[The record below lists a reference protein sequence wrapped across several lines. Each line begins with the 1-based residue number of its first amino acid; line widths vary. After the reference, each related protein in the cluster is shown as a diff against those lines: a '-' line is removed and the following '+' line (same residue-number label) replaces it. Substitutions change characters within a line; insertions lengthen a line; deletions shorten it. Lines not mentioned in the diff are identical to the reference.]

1 MVSRFLENK
10 EKTKASQETFLRLMP
25 LTDWWNAHS
34 VTSPFHCGRDPG
46 GRQSWEA
53 LPKTAYISGPEPGL
67 AAKGSR
73 IWMLERF
80 RAYELLRATGRS
92 SQLGDSGSGGLEGR
106 PGRCTGHWSGR
117 QAGFLQHMGAQP
129 AQGSRKSDQD
139 INLDISEKDKQ
150 QRGQSVTVLCRGFR
164 FKVRDCTKLLQTA
177 VKSHC

>member
-129 AQGSRKSDQD
+129 TQGSRMSDPD
-139 INLDISEKDKQ
+139 INLDKSEKDQ
-150 QRGQSVTVLCRGFR
+150 QQCGQSVTALPRGFR
-164 FKVRDCTKLLQTA
+164 FWCVTVQSYYKLQ
-177 VKSHC
+177 